1 MIQIVHTV
9 RSEKVLK
16 RAWRKAQLGNVGDC
30 AKLLKEVWD
39 SKQITDVGISS
50 EELEAVMLTAH
61 QNYLKALI
69 RQVKETQVIAEAW
82 KLVGNIRGYANRYKL
97 ELDDEGLDRLW
108 KRKIKELAKD
118 RLNQRALNPNLMHGS
133 APGGGS
139 PQLQMG

>member
-1 MIQIVHTV
+1 MIQTVHTV

-16 RAWRKAQLGNVGDC
+16 RAWRKAQMGNVGEC

-69 RQVKETQVIAEAW
+69 RQVKETDAIAEAW
-82 KLVGNIRGYANRYKL
+82 KLIGNIQGYANRYRL
-97 ELDDEGLDRLW
+97 ELDNEGLERLW
-108 KRKIKELAKD
+108 KRKVKELSSEK
-118 RLNQRALNPNLMHGS
+118 RNQ
-133 APGGGS
+133 
-139 PQLQMG
+139 